1 MFPTQ
6 ITKKDAI
13 NALVSAYPDT
23 SRAALA
29 RAIGVSGAY
38 ITKVLKEK
46 TIQRVMEN
54 QKQEWGGVK
63 PEVVTIT
70 PELATEFL
78 KMNTKNRI
86 PDKRSIS
93 TYAAAMKEGRWMLN
107 GVPIVISNENI
118 LLDGQ
123 NRLLACVAANVPFDS
138 LVVWGISPESFKTID
153 IGKTRTAAD
162 ILTIEGG
169 IKNSSIV
176 AGSITRYFAL
186 KQGLNP
192 DNGNDVNGGIRL
204 RYLNRNRSD
213 VLDFYRQHAATCD
226 VVAEHVASLVNSASS
241 AKLLGASLIG
251 GYELYLILEKG
262 HLFKTTSSFFNQ
274 LSTGRNIENETILV
288 LRDALI
294 RHKTKQ
300 KLLTG
305 VQRSVYFAKTWNAY
319 VSGKELKV
327 LKFDA
332 ERENKLIP
340 LL

>member
-1 MFPTQ
+1 M
-6 ITKKDAI
+6 
-13 NALVSAYPDT
+13 
-23 SRAALA
+23 
-29 RAIGVSGAY
+29 
-38 ITKVLKEK
+38 
-46 TIQRVMEN
+46 
-54 QKQEWGGVK
+54 
-63 PEVVTIT
+63 
-70 PELATEFL
+70 
-78 KMNTKNRI
+78 
-86 PDKRSIS
+86 
-93 TYAAAMKEGRWMLN
+93 
-107 GVPIVISNENI
+107 
-118 LLDGQ
+118 
-123 NRLLACVAANVPFDS
+123 
-138 LVVWGISPESFKTID
+138 
-153 IGKTRTAAD
+153 
-162 ILTIEGG
+162 
-169 IKNSSIV
+169 